1 MSNGVVAF
9 LLAVGTATWIY
20 AKVQH
25 RTLSGQT
32 GAIVAGVAGFILFFV
47 YWSIIGLFF

>member
-1 MSNGVVAF
+1 MSNVVIAF
-9 LLAVGTATWIY
+9 LFAVGTATWIY

-32 GAIVAGVAGFILFFV
+32 GAIVAGVAGFLLFLV
-47 YWSIIGLFF
+47 YWSIINLFF

>member
-1 MSNGVVAF
+1 MSNAVIAF
-9 LLAVGTATWIY
+9 LFAVSAATWIY

-47 YWSIIGLFF
+47 FWSIINIFF